1 MDSISLMLMS
11 YFFLFLVNTMPA
23 ISLLSS
29 CVILIVFKAS
39 VTDGN
44 SGFKTTRTSSH
55 ASKADIDSL
64 PKPAALSMIIQ
75 S

>member
-1 MDSISLMLMS
+1 
-11 YFFLFLVNTMPA
+11 MPA